1 VEGVFSFHERN
12 ISEYSHQIDVRD
24 DGPPSLGGRVLILNQ
39 SYEPITVC
47 SARKAMIL
55 LVLMKA
61 DLVEI
66 DKDRAIRSVS
76 RVFPYPSVIR
86 LATFVRFAHRK
97 VELSRKNLHK
107 RDGHK
112 CQYCGKK
119 NIELTIDHIIPKSR
133 GGADTWENL
142 VSACVACNNKKGSR
156 TPEEA
161 SMTLLTKPS
170 RPHHILFMK
179 QYLGKVDN
187 TWKPFLFME

>member
-1 VEGVFSFHERN
+1 M
-12 ISEYSHQIDVRD
+12 DVRE
-24 DGPPSLGGRVLILNQ
+24 DGPASLGGRVLILNQ

-47 SARKAMIL
+47 SAKKAMIL
-55 LVLMKA
+55 LILMKA

-66 DKDRAIRSVS
+66 DTERAVRSVS

-119 NIELTIDHIIPKSR
+119 NVELTVDHIIPKSR
-133 GGADTWENL
+133 GGGDTWENL
-142 VSACVACNNKKGSR
+142 VSACVSCNNKKGCR

-161 SMTLLTKPS
+161 SMTLLSKPS

>member
-1 VEGVFSFHERN
+1 VEGIFSFHERN
-12 ISEYSHQIDVRD
+12 ISEFSHQTDVRED
-24 DGPPSLGGRVLILNQ
+24 CPASLGGRVLILNQ

-47 SARKAMIL
+47 SAKKAMIL
-55 LVLMKA
+55 LILMKA

-66 DKDRAIRSVS
+66 DKERAVRSVS

-86 LATFVRFAHRK
+86 LATFVRIAHRK

-107 RDGHK
+107 RDSHK

-119 NIELTIDHIIPKSR
+119 NVELTIDHIIPKSR
-133 GGADTWENL
+133 GGGDTWENL
-142 VSACVACNNKKGSR
+142 ISACVSCNNKKGSR